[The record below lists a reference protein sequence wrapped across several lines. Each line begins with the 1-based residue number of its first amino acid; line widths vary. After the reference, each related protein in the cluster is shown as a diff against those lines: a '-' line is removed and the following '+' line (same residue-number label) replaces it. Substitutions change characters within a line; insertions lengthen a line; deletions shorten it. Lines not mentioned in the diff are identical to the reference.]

1 MLKLTVTLLRV
12 LFVFSC
18 LMLIAPLTRAVD
30 NNTPEYEAYVVQEHQ
45 SIASIA
51 AEYAMPAADL
61 ARYNALRPSDPLTAG
76 QILFI
81 PIFPKAPGEPVL
93 TQPKRVVRTI
103 VPKAGASPNWAG
115 TGFVVNANGYLVTCY
130 HIVEDAAYLRVIMQG
145 AQYQATVVS
154 SDKMNDLA
162 LLKIQATKL
171 TALSMADGA
180 AVKKGTNLR
189 IFGYPLT
196 NLTGTD
202 LKVVSGMISGTATIG
217 GQVVWQTDAAMNPG
231 NSGGPATDRSGAL
244 LGVASFGVKP
254 EMATGMNFLLRVQ
267 QVKQLLKKAG
277 VKYVDARK
285 YTELPDVQLVERIS
299 PGVALILAWDN
310 DSVEIQTIPSTI
322 PEQISNASA
331 DVPKGTLP
339 GTTATVT
346 TKQVS
351 GTFARVSAQFA
362 QIRTRPQG
370 GQILFDKSPKGT
382 ELLVIEETATHYGVL
397 MADGSTGW
405 VERLAITLTDITMVV
420 DRPDSKST
428 VESRQDIVDTAME
441 YLGIPYKYG
450 GALPENVDDS
460 LLVQAVFA
468 RHGVKLPRTAAQ
480 QFDVG
485 TPIEVQQLIPGD
497 RLYYYDRDSAR
508 IGHTG
513 IYIGNSRFV
522 HASSTRGM
530 VAIDEFTNQ
539 VYMKLFAGARR

>member
-1 MLKLTVTLLRV
+1 MV
-12 LFVFSC
+12 LFALAQVLWLTSSAFSSG
-18 LMLIAPLTRAVD
+18 A
-30 NNTPEYEAYVVQEHQ
+30 NTPEYEAYVVQEHQ

-76 QILFI
+76 QILFV
-81 PIFPKAPGEPVL
+81 PIFPKTVPPPPPV
-93 TQPKRVVRTI
+93 
-103 VPKAGASPNWAG
+103 
-115 TGFVVNANGYLVTCY
+115 
-130 HIVEDAAYLRVIMQG
+130 
-145 AQYQATVVS
+145 
-154 SDKMNDLA
+154 
-162 LLKIQATKL
+162 
-171 TALSMADGA
+171 
-180 AVKKGTNLR
+180 
-189 IFGYPLT
+189 
-196 NLTGTD
+196 
-202 LKVVSGMISGTATIG
+202 TAT
-217 GQVVWQTDAAMNPG
+217 Q
-231 NSGGPATDRSGAL
+231 S
-244 LGVASFGVKP
+244 
-254 EMATGMNFLLRVQ
+254 
-267 QVKQLLKKAG
+267 
-277 VKYVDARK
+277 
-285 YTELPDVQLVERIS
+285 
-299 PGVALILAWDN
+299 
-310 DSVEIQTIPSTI
+310 STV
-322 PEQISNASA
+322 NA

-351 GTFARVSAQFA
+351 GTLARVSAQFA

-405 VERLAITLTDITMVV
+405 VERLAITMTDITMVV
-420 DRPDSKST
+420 DRPDIKST
-428 VESRQDIVDTAME
+428 VVPRQDIVDTAME

-450 GALPENVDDS
+450 GALPENVDCS
-460 LLVQAVFA
+460 LLVQTVFA

-530 VAIDEFTNQ
+530 VAVDEFTNQ
-539 VYMKLFAGARR
+539 AFMNRYAGARR